1 MEASAAG
8 VETDAAAARKRCD
21 EARAAVAAV
30 RSSFNAGSSSTAAS
44 GLNGALSP
52 PGAASRRRSSSDCL
66 VAVDAETFELVR
78 QLQSGRSGSS
88 SSGEPLNEE
97 ALMDLFLCLTR
108 GIPRKTGAS
117 AAVNGSSA
125 AAAMDA
131 SELHAEPTAAAA
143 AAGVPFE
150 LGAAAHGSSDMHDGH
165 DNTAAA
171 TSGAASG
178 VNGSSLNGAKLE
190 GISSRGSVAS
200 DTGADAAAASAGA
213 VSAATAAAA
222 AATAAAEKQGVPLA
236 AQGAQMSVE
245 MTDSELAA
253 VQEDDSSSSDSGM
266 RQLRV
271 SRQTASTLKV
281 MADMKHA
288 LQLLHE
294 VDGVLEQLALFWA
307 NTEVIFDLLL
317 RKGDLVERF
326 VAYAHKPRCVLY
338 CYDASAR
345 SCISLS

>member
-30 RSSFNAGSSSTAAS
+30 RSSFNNGTATSA
-44 GLNGALSP
+44 LNGALSP

-88 SSGEPLNEE
+88 SSSGEPLNEE
-97 ALMDLFLCLTR
+97 ALMDLFLVLTR
-108 GIPRKTGAS
+108 GMPRKTA
-117 AAVNGSSA
+117 AAVNGV
-125 AAAMDA
+125 
-131 SELHAEPTAAAA
+131 SEQHAEPAATAA
-143 AAGVPFE
+143 V
-150 LGAAAHGSSDMHDGH
+150 GSSDMHDGN
-165 DNTAAA
+165 DAAGATAA
-171 TSGAASG
+171 TAAVS
-178 VNGSSLNGAKLE
+178 VNASSLNGAKLE

-200 DTGADAAAASAGA
+200 DTGADAAAATAG
-213 VSAATAAAA
+213 AATAAATA
-222 AATAAAEKQGVPLA
+222 TTAAADKQGAPLA

-253 VQEDDSSSSDSGM
+253 VQDDSSSTDSGM

-326 VAYAHKPRCVLY
+326 VAYAHKPRCVSH
-338 CYDASAR
+338 CFVTAMTHH
-345 SCISLS
+345 